1 MSKCAIQFNSWPI
14 EKYHVPLPQTILAG
28 MNELKIQGCEFIIYI
43 LNQVGNDIYDVIE
56 NIETGK
62 IIFLLYIR

>member
-1 MSKCAIQFNSWPI
+1 
-14 EKYHVPLPQTILAG
+14 